1 MVRMMSAET
10 EKLVLENLRAIREDI
25 SDLREAVHDLRNR
38 QNDTHALLLS
48 LKRQPTSQSV

>member
-1 MVRMMSAET
+1 MMSAET